1 MRVHPSLLVPDPKR
15 SLNEGAFVTAALSNS
30 RDSWGGRLLYSL
42 AAHYGFSLDTPFK
55 DLAEEH
61 VQVLLYG
68 TKGEQFEVLLPPG
81 AKLGQQHAGKKIKFN
96 GVVNQLE
103 HHYRQYRKQGT
114 SNAGMDEYLKKV
126 MVEYDC
132 PECGGAR
139 LKRARRLVTIGDR
152 NLFEVGEMHLVEL
165 LEFLRSIKPTARQQA
180 IAETIVREVTTR
192 LELLIA
198 IGLDYLSLNRRSST
212 LSGGESQRIR
222 LSSQI
227 GSGLMGMLYVLDEPS
242 IGLHP
247 KDNVKMIET
256 LKRLRDLGNTVIV
269 VEHDADTIRAAD
281 HILEI
286 GPGPGVHGGKIVAE
300 GPLKKILQDGKSLTG
315 QVSQRQEDHRH
326 PRPAPA
332 GQRQIDRRAR
342 RPPEQSQEH
351 PRRDSA
357 GAVRLRHRRVRVGE
371 KLADSRDRL

>member
-1 MRVHPSLLVPDPKR
+1 M
-15 SLNEGAFVTAALSNS
+15 
-30 RDSWGGRLLYSL
+30 LYSL
-42 AAHYGFSLDTPFK
+42 AAHYGFSLDTPFQ

-61 VQVLLYG
+61 VAGPALRHARASSSRSSCRP
-68 TKGEQFEVLLPPG
+68 E

-103 HHYRQYRKQGT
+103 HHYRRYRKQGT

-139 LKRARRLVTIGDR
+139 LKRARRLVTVDGR
-152 NLFEVGEMHLVEL
+152 NLYEVGEMHLADL
-165 LEFLRSIKPTARQQA
+165 LGFLKAIKPTARQRA
-180 IAETIVREVTTR
+180 DRRDDSCAKCRTR

-198 IGLDYLSLNRRSST
+198 IGLDYLSLNRRSAT

-256 LKRLRDLGNTVIV
+256 LQ
-269 VEHDADTIRAAD
+269 AAAR
-281 HILEI
+281 
-286 GPGPGVHGGKIVAE
+286 PGQHG
-300 GPLKKILQDGKSLTG
+300 D
-315 QVSQRQEDHRH
+315 R
-326 PRPAPA
+326 
-332 GQRQIDRRAR
+332 RRAR
-342 RPPEQSQEH
+342 RRHDSRRGPHHRDRPR
-351 PRRDSA
+351 PRRARRQDRRR
-357 GAVRLRHRRVRVGE
+357 GAAAER
-371 KLADSRDRL
+371 S

>member
-1 MRVHPSLLVPDPKR
+1 MRVHPSLLTPDPKR
-15 SLNEGAFVTAALSNS
+15 SLKEGAFVTAAFSNT
-30 RDSWGGRLLYSL
+30 RDSWGGRLLHSL
-42 AAHYGFSLDTPFK
+42 AAHYGFSLDSPYE
-55 DLAEEH
+55 DLAQEH

-68 TKGEQFEVLLPPG
+68 TKGELFEVILPPG
-81 AKLGQQHAGKKIKFN
+81 AKQGQQHAGKKMKFN

-139 LKRARRLVTIGDR
+139 LKRARRLVTIEGR
-152 NLFEVGEMHLVEL
+152 NLFDVGEMHFVDLVG
-165 LEFLRSIKPTARQQA
+165 FLRSIQPTARQRP
-180 IAETIVREVTTR
+180 ITETIVREVAAR

-198 IGLDYLSLNRRSST
+198 IGLDYLSLNRRSAT

-256 LKRLRDLGNTVIV
+256 LKRLLATLGNTGVIV

-286 GPGPGVHGGKIVAE
+286 GPGPGVHGGKITAE
-300 GPLKKILQDGKSLTG
+300 GPLKKILQDGNSLTG
-315 QVSQRQEDHRH
+315 AYLSGKKENRRPQPQRR
-326 PRPAPA
+326 RPAA
-332 GQRQIDRRAR
+332 
-342 RPPEQSQEH
+342 
-351 PRRDSA
+351 
-357 GAVRLRHRRVRVGE
+357 
-371 KLADSRDRL
+371 SRSSKCA

>member
-1 MRVHPSLLVPDPKR
+1 M
-15 SLNEGAFVTAALSNS
+15 SNS
-30 RDSWGGRLLYSL
+30 PDSWGGRLLFSL
-42 AAHYGFSLDTPFK
+42 AAHYGFSLDTPFQ
-55 DLAEEH
+55 DLAEKH
-61 VQVLLYG
+61 VQILQYG
-68 TKGEQFEVLLPPG
+68 TRGEQFEIKLPPK
-81 AKLGQQHAGKKIKFN
+81 AKLGQQHVGKKMKFN
-96 GVVNQLE
+96 GIVNHLE
-103 HHYRQYRKQGT
+103 HQYRQYRKQGT

-139 LKRARRLVTIGDR
+139 LKRARRLVTINDR
-152 NLFEVGEMHLVEL
+152 NLFDVGAMHLPDL
-165 LEFLRSIKPTARQQA
+165 LAFLKSIRPTARQQA
-180 IAETIVREVTTR
+180 IAETIVREVATR

-198 IGLDYLSLNRRSST
+198 IGLDYLSLNRRSAT

-281 HILEI
+281 YILEI

-300 GPLKKILQDGKSLTG
+300 GPLKRILKDERSLTG
-315 QVSQRQEDHRH
+315 QYLRQRRGNDL
-326 PRPAPA
+326 PSFRP
-332 GQRQIDRRAR
+332 IVY
-342 RPPEQSQEH
+342 E
-351 PRRDSA
+351 
-357 GAVRLRHRRVRVGE
+357 
-371 KLADSRDRL
+371 

>member
-1 MRVHPSLLVPDPKR
+1 
-15 SLNEGAFVTAALSNS
+15 
-30 RDSWGGRLLYSL
+30 
-42 AAHYGFSLDTPFK
+42 
-55 DLAEEH
+55 
-61 VQVLLYG
+61 
-68 TKGEQFEVLLPPG
+68 
-81 AKLGQQHAGKKIKFN
+81 
-96 GVVNQLE
+96 
-103 HHYRQYRKQGT
+103 
-114 SNAGMDEYLKKV
+114 MDEYLKKV

-139 LKRARRLVTIGDR
+139 LKRARRLVTIADR
-152 NLFEVGEMHLVEL
+152 NLFELGQMHLAEVL
-165 LEFLRSIKPTARQQA
+165 AFLKSIQPTARQRA

-198 IGLDYLSLNRRSST
+198 IGLDYLSLNRRSAT

-256 LKRLRDLGNTVIV
+256 LQRLRDLGNTVIV

-300 GPLKKILQDGKSLTG
+300 GPLKKILKDDRSLTG
-315 QVSQRQEDHRH
+315 QYLSGKKSIDIPGRR
-326 PRPAPA
+326 RPAS
-332 GQRQIDRRAR
+332 GQSIVGRGARQNNLKNIRVEVPLEPFVSIPGAYGYG
-342 RPPEQSQEH
+342 QSW
-351 PRRDSA
+351 
-357 GAVRLRHRRVRVGE
+357 LT
-371 KLADSRDRL
+371 